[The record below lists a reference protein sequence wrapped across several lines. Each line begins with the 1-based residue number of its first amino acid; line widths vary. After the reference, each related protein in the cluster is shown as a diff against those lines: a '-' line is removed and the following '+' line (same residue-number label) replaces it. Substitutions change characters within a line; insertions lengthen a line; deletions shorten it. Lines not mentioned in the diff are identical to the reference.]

1 MASEIGRVNE
11 PLIGLRY
18 ASSPKWVKG
27 SAATVVFGANFA
39 KVNKP
44 DQCKKSVPIPF
55 LVTIFV
61 SCQDIKI
68 EPDLARFLVSGLT
81 TKCDD
86 SIPGK
91 AGVSPEA
98 AHSTKMSKRRKEKEK
113 KYVISS

>member
-18 ASSPKWVKG
+18 ASSPKRVKG

-55 LVTIFV
+55 FSNYFRVL
-61 SCQDIKI
+61 SRHKD
-68 EPDLARFLVSGLT
+68 
-81 TKCDD
+81 
-86 SIPGK
+86 
-91 AGVSPEA
+91 
-98 AHSTKMSKRRKEKEK
+98 
-113 KYVISS
+113 